1 MYRAIMIILTF
12 IIIYSHLYTYTYYTY
27 THVSIYRIEGSELC
41 PFDAIFQQEVKW
53 LKSKQLKQLED
64 SDYKLAQQLNDTI
77 AEEEGSKIECQCCY
91 CEYTIDNIIQCS
103 NGHLFCKV
111 CIQRYI
117 EETVFGQG
125 RSMITC
131 LCSDTSNNEDTTAD
145 NSTSTSNGG
154 SGSDSSSGNV
164 KSGMCKGYFTDTMVK
179 MCLPEAVY
187 IKYTGKRVDLG
198 RIIYASEGYI

>member
-1 MYRAIMIILTF
+1 MIILTF

-41 PFDAIFQQEVKW
+41 PFDAIFHQEVKW

-64 SDYKLAQQLNDTI
+64 NDYKLAQQLNDTI

-125 RSMITC
+125 RSVITC
-131 LCSDTSNNEDTTAD
+131 ICSDTSNNDDTNTNTATD
-145 NSTSTSNGG
+145 NNNI
-154 SGSDSSSGNV
+154 SSSGGGGGSEGTKNTNSSSSNV
-164 KSGMCKGYFTDTMVK
+164 KSGMCRGYFSDAMIK

-187 IKYTGKRVDLG
+187 IKYTGKNMR
-198 RIIYASEGYI
+198 